1 MEKLPL
7 NIHTTS
13 RILEDYEQGWTLQGS
28 SEWMALDPR
37 NQGRKAVVNFWILSH
52 DPLSVAGNLRAM
64 NERYH
69 EVAFVPDSG
78 DPLETV
84 VRKKLKSLTSRCIDL
99 R

>member
-37 NQGRKAVVNFWILSH
+37 NQGRKAVVNFWIPSH
-52 DPLSVAGNLRAM
+52 DPLSVAENLRAM

-69 EVAFVPDSG
+69 EVASRQRRPARNG
-78 DPLETV
+78 
-84 VRKKLKSLTSRCIDL
+84 RAKKAEISDFQVH
-99 R
+99 